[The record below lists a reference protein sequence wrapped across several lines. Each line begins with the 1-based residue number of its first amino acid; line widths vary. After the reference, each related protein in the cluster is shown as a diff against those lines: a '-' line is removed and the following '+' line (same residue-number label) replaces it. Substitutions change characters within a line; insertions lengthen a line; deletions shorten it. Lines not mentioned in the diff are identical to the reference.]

1 MHAALRIGITTTLGW
16 LVALQ
21 LGAQA
26 PGDNMQVVL
35 MYVRG
40 THPDSCRLDVYLAV
54 PYTLLQFVPDAQSSL
69 AQYQLAI
76 TIRDSTSLSKVAERT
91 LDRTLRT
98 ADRNAAQ
105 GTSEAADITQS
116 IFQLPP
122 GKYRI
127 EVVMRDQLSNRS
139 RQMVERCSIP
149 DYRREQVGM
158 SGILLLSRIEE
169 RNQRYVITPYIGQ
182 DISSLRDG
190 FFAFFELY
198 APPGQQL
205 QVRSRL
211 LDSTTAI
218 FATNWQTLRT
228 DSSGTVQHF
237 FRIVPP
243 ITRMPQGQYALQ
255 IEAAADTAHVL
266 AQSRY
271 TLQLRSGVPS
281 SVFADITKAIRQ
293 LRYIATQAEIDSML
307 AKPTDAER
315 RAAFEQFWREH
326 DPTPGTLRNE
336 AFEEYYARVEYA
348 NRHFRSYAEG
358 WLTDMGMVYIVLGE
372 PSSIERRVNPYDNRS
387 IVIWTYTQLNR
398 RYIFIDN
405 TGFGDYR
412 LSPSTPFFLSEKYRY
427 RGVQ

>member
-1 MHAALRIGITTTLGW
+1 MQHTVRISITIALGW
-16 LVALQ
+16 LVIAP
-21 LGAQA
+21 LGAQTA
-26 PGDNMQVVL
+26 SDNIQMVL

-40 THPDSCRLDVYLAV
+40 SHPDSCRLDVYVAV
-54 PYTLLQFVPDAQSSL
+54 PYALLQFVSDAQSSF

-76 TIRDSTSLSKVAERT
+76 TIHDSTSLRKVGEQA

-98 ADRNAAQ
+98 TDRNAAQ
-105 GTSEAADITQS
+105 GTSDVADITQS
-116 IFQLPP
+116 IFHLAP
-122 GKYRI
+122 GNYRI
-127 EVVMRDQLSNRS
+127 DVVMRDQLSNRT
-139 RQMVERCSIP
+139 RQVVERCSLP
-149 DYRREQVGM
+149 DYRGQQVGM

-169 RNQRYVITPYIGQ
+169 RNRRYVITPYIGQ
-182 DISSLRDG
+182 ELSALRDG

-198 APPGQQL
+198 AAPGRQL
-205 QVRSRL
+205 QVRARL
-211 LDSTTAI
+211 LDSTTTI
-218 FATNWQTLRT
+218 FATAWQPIGT
-228 DSSGTVQHF
+228 DSSGTAQHF

-243 ITRMPQGQYALQ
+243 IMRMPQGQYTLR
-255 IEAAADTAHVL
+255 IEAAADTGRILAHSSY
-266 AQSRY
+266 Q
-271 TLQLRSGVPS
+271 LQLRSGVSS
-281 SVFADITKAIRQ
+281 SVFTDITKAIRQ
-293 LRYIATQAEIDSML
+293 LRYIASQAEIDSML

-315 RAAFEQFWREH
+315 RAAFEQFWRDH

-372 PSSIERRVNPYDNRS
+372 PSSVERRVNPYDNRS
-387 IVIWTYTQLNR
+387 IVIWTYAQLNR